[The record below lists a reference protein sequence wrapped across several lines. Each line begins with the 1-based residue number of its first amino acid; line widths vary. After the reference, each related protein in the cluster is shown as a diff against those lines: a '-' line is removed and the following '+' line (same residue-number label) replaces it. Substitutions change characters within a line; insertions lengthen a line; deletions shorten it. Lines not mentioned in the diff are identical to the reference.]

1 MKNCRL
7 QDKVNAM
14 KKSVL
19 QLFIPTSCVLA
30 PASAWAHTGVHEMM
44 GRASGFIHPITGA
57 DHVLAMVAVGLWAV
71 QQGGRAL
78 WAVPVAFVAMMMAGG
93 MLGLAGVAL
102 PYAELGI
109 LMSVLVLGAV
119 VAGAFEMPLAFSASM
134 VGVFALCHGYM
145 HGVEMP
151 SAANA
156 VPYSLG
162 FVLATVLLHVAG
174 MSMGVILR
182 KLSTEK
188 AMRLAGGAI
197 TLGGIYL
204 SIG

>member
-1 MKNCRL
+1 
-7 QDKVNAM
+7 M

-19 QLFIPTSCVLA
+19 QLFIPISCVLA
-30 PASAWAHTGVHEMM
+30 PVSAWAHTGAHDMM
-44 GRASGFIHPITGA
+44 GFVSGFSHPMDGA
-57 DHVLAMVAVGLWAV
+57 DHVLAMVAVGLWAA
-71 QQGGRAL
+71 QQGGRSL
-78 WAVPVAFVAMMMAGG
+78 WAVPGAFAAMMMAGG
-93 MLGLAGVAL
+93 MLGLAGAAL
-102 PYAELGI
+102 PYVEQGI
-109 LMSVLVLGAV
+109 LMSVLVLGAL

-156 VPYSLG
+156 APYGLG
-162 FVLATVLLHVAG
+162 FVLATILLHAAG
-174 MSMGVILR
+174 MAMGVILR

-188 AMRLAGGAI
+188 ALRLAGGAI

-204 SIG
+204 SIS

>member
-1 MKNCRL
+1 
-7 QDKVNAM
+7 M

-30 PASAWAHTGVHEMM
+30 PVSAWAHMGVHEMM

-102 PYAELGI
+102 PYAEQGI

-119 VAGAFEMPLAFSASM
+119 VAGAFEMSLAFSASM